1 MQRTREKTK
10 KTAED
15 RKKRIEELKRENIR
29 LSERIESEKN
39 HISSLREMIIQGRNN
54 EQQDRLIDEILNDY
68 DDEDDDDTKWLMNN
82 YFLYI

>member
-29 LSERIESEKN
+29 LSERIKSEKD

-68 DDEDDDDTKWLMNN
+68 DDEDDDDTK
-82 YFLYI
+82 

>member
-29 LSERIESEKN
+29 LSERIDSEKR
-39 HISSLREMIIQGRNN
+39 HISSLREMIIQGRNSK
-54 EQQDRLIDEILNDY
+54 EHDSLIDEILNDV
-68 DDEDDDDTKWLMNN
+68 DDEDDDDNTK
-82 YFLYI
+82 

>member
-68 DDEDDDDTKWLMNN
+68 DDEDDDDTKWLTNN